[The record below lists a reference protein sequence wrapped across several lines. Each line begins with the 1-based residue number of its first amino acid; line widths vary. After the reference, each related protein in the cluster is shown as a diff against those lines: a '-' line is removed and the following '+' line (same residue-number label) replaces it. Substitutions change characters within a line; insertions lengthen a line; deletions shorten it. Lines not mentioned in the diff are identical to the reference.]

1 MWQQKTAIFL
11 VSQFLSLLGTSFVQ
25 YALMWFVTLDTKSGL
40 MMTAYV
46 VCGFLPTFILSP
58 FGGVWADRYNRKVLI
73 MLSDG
78 FTAVVTLALALV
90 FMFHGKSLLLVM
102 IAAALRSV
110 GTALQGPAVGAILP
124 QFVPKEYLTR
134 VNGIFNS
141 LQAAITLV
149 SPIISGVL
157 ITVWPLYLVFFI
169 DLVTA
174 VVAIITLFFFLN
186 IPVHAKAA
194 EKQKTG
200 YFSDLL
206 LGFHYIKGHRYLLS
220 FFTFV
225 GIFLFLITPAAFL
238 TPLQVARSFGGDVW
252 RLTAIEVVI
261 SGGMILGG
269 GIIGVWGGLKNRMHT
284 LVLSA
289 FVMGLCTVGLGV
301 AGIFWLYLC
310 IMGIFGIALSFFN
323 TPAAVFLQEHVEESF
338 MGRVFSFNT
347 MLFTSIMPLG
357 MLLFG
362 PLAEA
367 VRIERILII
376 TGFLILVQGLVMFRE
391 KRLIEAGVA
400 RAPYSSTF
408 AISAAE
414 QPEPPA

>member
-1 MWQQKTAIFL
+1 MWKQKTAVFL

-25 YALMWFVTLDTKSGL
+25 YALMWFVTLETKSGL
-40 MMTAYV
+40 MMTVFV

-58 FGGVWADRYNRKVLI
+58 FGGVWADRYNRKGLI

-90 FMFHGKSLLLVM
+90 FMLHGKSLLLVM

-110 GTALQGPAVGAILP
+110 GTAIQGPAVGAILP
-124 QFVPKEYLTR
+124 QLVPKENLTR
-134 VNGIFNS
+134 VNGIVNS

-157 ITVWPLYLVFFI
+157 ITVWPLYLVFFV
-169 DLVTA
+169 DLITAALAIVT
-174 VVAIITLFFFLN
+174 LLFFLN

-194 EKQKTG
+194 EKQITG
-200 YFSDLL
+200 YFSDLR
-206 LGFHYIKGHRYLLS
+206 LGFQYIKGHRYLLS

-225 GIFLFLITPAAFL
+225 GIFLFLISPAAFL
-238 TPLQVARSFGGDVW
+238 PSLQVARSFGSDVW
-252 RLTAIEVVI
+252 RLTAIEVVF

-362 PLAEA
+362 PLAEV
-367 VRIERILII
+367 VRIERILILSGLL
-376 TGFLILVQGLVMFRE
+376 TLVQVLVMFRD
-391 KRLIEAGVA
+391 KRLIEAGV
-400 RAPYSSTF
+400 RKK
-408 AISAAE
+408 
-414 QPEPPA
+414 